1 MYRVLAIRYSL
12 PPAGSNLLIG
22 EEEVDAL
29 ALLGTTGFDF
39 ALKKDPNMFACLAC
53 TASSFTFSSSFFF
66 SSASRALDIS
76 FLRGTCL
83 SKLTLSSLP
92 FLPFLLPALPSS
104 VERLLPACQRK
115 LHVKQHTSSGVILDF
130 FVGEA
135 LLLES

>member
-1 MYRVLAIRYSL
+1 
-12 PPAGSNLLIG
+12 
-22 EEEVDAL
+22 VDAL
-29 ALLGTTGFDF
+29 ALLETTGFDL

-76 FLRGTCL
+76 FVQRIRL
-83 SKLTLSSLP
+83 SKLTLSSPP
-92 FLPFLLPALPSS
+92 FPPFLLPALPSS
-104 VERLLPACQRK
+104 VERLLPTYQQK
-115 LHVKQHTSSGVILDF
+115 LHIMSHTSSGVNFDF